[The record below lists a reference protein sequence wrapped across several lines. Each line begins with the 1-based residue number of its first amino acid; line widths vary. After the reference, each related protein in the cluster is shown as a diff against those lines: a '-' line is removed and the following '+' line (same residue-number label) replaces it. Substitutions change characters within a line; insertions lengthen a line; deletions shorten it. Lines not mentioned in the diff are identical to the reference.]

1 MGWME
6 HTRAA
11 VGRLSP
17 NSSDRPP
24 CTTLNGDQVW
34 LEELIG
40 PLFCRSSSSQPSS
53 RGDPGYSAGGSRSS
67 SENSWSSGA
76 TSVLHSYIKQ
86 QSQEAFQSCPR
97 AGRRW
102 KNAGCLSEGPHFGAN
117 PQVEQRGGTSK
128 RPLHTWPE
136 RVGLSNGRYSAPA
149 RSTSSGVK
157 PQWLPEEK
165 VAAKLRFSK
174 FLDEVTSNVF
184 DTNSL
189 QAFGNVVSQC
199 RIIPGG
205 ADCPEEKVGELTERS
220 PGLLCSMAL
229 QPASLP
235 ELEMTKEEPTLLLPP
250 QKTYLETDID
260 SVTTDVKLPEPD
272 VEAEALRQQENNG
285 RHIIPPPPQF
295 SQGFQMK
302 SPFPEFHCH
311 FPRYPYKSVSLPRGI
326 NMVSNKSLPSL

>member
-1 MGWME
+1 MDG
-6 HTRAA
+6 TNSPV
-11 VGRLSP
+11 VGRLWP
-17 NSSDRPP
+17 NPPHGAP
-24 CTTLNGDQVW
+24 CTLLSADQVW

-40 PLFCRSSSSQPSS
+40 PLFCQSSSSQASS
-53 RGDPGYSAGGSRSS
+53 RGDLSYSAGGSRSS

-76 TSVLHSYIKQ
+76 TSVLHSSIKHR
-86 QSQEAFQSCPR
+86 SQEAFQSRLR
-97 AGRRW
+97 AGRCW
-102 KNAGCLSEGPHFGAN
+102 KKAGRPSEAKPR
-117 PQVEQRGGTSK
+117 VEQRGATGK

-136 RVGLSNGRYSAPA
+136 RVGLRDGRYSAPTL
-149 RSTSSGVK
+149 SSSSGAK
-157 PQWLPEEK
+157 AQWLLEEK
-165 VAAKLRFSK
+165 LDARLRFSQ

-189 QAFGNVVSQC
+189 QALGKEVSQC
-199 RIIPGG
+199 RFIPGDTKRPG
-205 ADCPEEKVGELTERS
+205 KKVGELREWC

-235 ELEMTKEEPTLLLPP
+235 ELEMTKEGQSHLLPP

-260 SVTTDVKLPEPD
+260 TVRTDAGLPD
-272 VEAEALRQQENNG
+272 LDGKAEAPRQQETDG

-295 SQGFQMK
+295 CQGFQMK

-326 NMVSNKSLPSL
+326 NMVSNVSLPSL

>member
-1 MGWME
+1 ME

-24 CTTLNGDQVW
+24 CTAVNGDQVW
-34 LEELIG
+34 LEELVG
-40 PLFCRSSSSQPSS
+40 PLFCWSSSSQPSS

-67 SENSWSSGA
+67 SENSWSSGV
-76 TSVLHSYIKQ
+76 TSVLHSYIKK
-86 QSQEAFQSCPR
+86 QSQEAFQSHFR

-102 KNAGCLSEGPHFGAN
+102 KNAGCLSEGPHVGAN

-136 RVGLSNGRYSAPA
+136 RVGLSNGRYSALA
-149 RSTSSGVK
+149 RSSSSGVK
-157 PQWLPEEK
+157 PQRLLEEK

-199 RIIPGG
+199 RFIPGG
-205 ADCPEEKVGELTERS
+205 TEKVRELTERT

-229 QPASLP
+229 QPACLP
-235 ELEMTKEEPTLLLPP
+235 ELEMTIEEQTLLLPP

-260 SVTTDVKLPEPD
+260 TVRTDARLPVPD
-272 VEAEALRQQENNG
+272 VEAEAPRQQGNNG
-285 RHIIPPPPQF
+285 SHIIPPPPQF